1 MATTFGQSA
10 PSPVQLTAGRNGHNR
25 HFERLSLVSSVCR
38 SLCTGKIELYAS
50 WATYFRGVLPWLQ
63 RDGSETR
70 GFCMHGHDLASDSQG
85 YFGQTTSKKYAY
97 AANLRQDKLADF
109 NDGVFFE
116 RSTNSSERVNLNSAL

>member
-1 MATTFGQSA
+1 MYGKNRAVRVVGHVFPWRTSLA
-10 PSPVQLTAGRNGHNR
+10 PTD
-25 HFERLSLVSSVCR
+25 C
-38 SLCTGKIELYAS
+38 
-50 WATYFRGVLPWLQ
+50 
-63 RDGSETR
+63 SETR

-109 NDGVFFE
+109 NDGIFFE